1 MADQFSAYDQSE
13 EEEYIDMDIRS
24 TTIFC
29 YRISSPNH
37 KEFEFH
43 LASNT
48 PHKQTSIST
57 ADEHFDKGN
66 LFPLHFPRQLRMEE
80 KLLKDS
86 ETMSRAGEIDIV
98 SSIELENNK
107 SWSRKLKGIGQSL
120 LKFKISKAYF
130 KSLITMKKEAE
141 WSHRKAHTS
150 VFLRNLTSKSVSATS
165 LSSTSSSSFSS
176 VSRNSHTLKR
186 SNSMSSEMERSVMG
200 AIAYCKK
207 SQ

>member
-1 MADQFSAYDQSE
+1 MADQFSANDQSAE
-13 EEEYIDMDIRS
+13 VEEYIDMDIRS

-29 YRISSPNH
+29 YHISSPNH

-43 LASNT
+43 LASNP

-66 LFPLHFPRQLRMEE
+66 LFSFEEE

-86 ETMSRAGEIDIV
+86 ETMTTAGEIDIV
-98 SSIELENNK
+98 SSIELESNK
-107 SWSRKLKGIGQSL
+107 SWSKKLKGIGQSL
-120 LKFKISKAYF
+120 VRFKISKAYF
-130 KSLITMKKEAE
+130 KSLITTKKEAE
-141 WSHRKAHTS
+141 WSYRKSHNS

-176 VSRNSHTLKR
+176 VSRISHTLKR
-186 SNSMSSEMERSVMG
+186 SSSMSSEMERSVMG